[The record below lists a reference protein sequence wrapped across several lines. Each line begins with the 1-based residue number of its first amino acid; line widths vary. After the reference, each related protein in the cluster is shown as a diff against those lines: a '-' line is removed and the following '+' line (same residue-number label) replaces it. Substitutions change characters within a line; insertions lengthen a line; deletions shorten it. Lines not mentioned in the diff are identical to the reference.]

1 MHSSIPLF
9 ISIFFLYL
17 IIQMVLKDHNVAS
30 SDGVKEPTALVH
42 VVESAY
48 LTKYHPDP
56 PFQRSCNWYVFL
68 IVVRM
73 GCTRVWDELFCHR
86 RYVLVIIQKSIKPKL
101 IIHPPTVSEY
111 KFLVSVCDRDNNKI
125 LITENVLIETKLSDE
140 LMAHSFWQPP

>member
-1 MHSSIPLF
+1 M
-9 ISIFFLYL
+9 
-17 IIQMVLKDHNVAS
+17 
-30 SDGVKEPTALVH
+30 
-42 VVESAY
+42 
-48 LTKYHPDP
+48 
-56 PFQRSCNWYVFL
+56 FL